1 MITRRREYCRV
12 EQPNCG
18 GDANGNGK
26 VLLGRAPL
34 QHFFI
39 YTAFVSAMELLYN
52 VCPKVLIGILFAQ
65 EGHVHQNRVHH
76 QEVTTAT

>member
-1 MITRRREYCRV
+1 MNTV
-12 EQPNCG
+12 EWNNQTVVRMPMVM
-18 GDANGNGK
+18 GK
-26 VLLGRAPL
+26 CYWGEPHYNIFLFI
-34 QHFFI
+34 QHC
-39 YTAFVSAMELLYN
+39 FVSAMELLYN